1 MIRREPV
8 SGVTVGSGMR
18 WLVLVVVGA
27 CWLALGALAL
37 NLVTVPPAWNPWA
50 PLSVDD
56 PPTTLTRYKLARLS
70 GDAAAC
76 RATLATSTLR
86 YTPLPDRSTG
96 AGCGF
101 DDAVRIEAIG
111 ARVDPPFAL
120 SCRSAVA
127 LALWERHVVQPAA
140 SATFGQPVARLV
152 DLGSYACRNVYGLP
166 DARRSQHATADALD
180 VAGFVL
186 ADGTQVRV
194 ASDWNGTGPR
204 ARFLHEVH
212 DGACRFFD
220 GVLGPDYN
228 AAHHDHLHLD
238 RGAFRVCR

>member
-1 MIRREPV
+1 
-8 SGVTVGSGMR
+8 MR
-18 WLVLVVVGA
+18 WLVLVVVGSS
-27 CWLALGALAL
+27 WVALGALAL

-56 PPTTLTRYKLARLS
+56 TPNVLTRYKLARLS

-76 RATLATSTLR
+76 RATLAGSAVR
-86 YTPLPDRSTG
+86 FTPLPDRRTG
-96 AGCGF
+96 EGCGF
-101 DDAVRIEAIG
+101 DAAVRIEATP
-111 ARVDPPFAL
+111 ARVDPAFAL

-140 SATFGQPVARLV
+140 VASFDQPVARLTHF
-152 DLGSYACRNVYGLP
+152 GSYACRNVYGRP

-180 VAGFVL
+180 VSGLVL
-186 ADGTQVRV
+186 ADGTAIRV
-194 ASDWNGTGPR
+194 ATDWQGDGSR
-204 ARFLHEVH
+204 ARFLHDVH

-220 GVLGPDYN
+220 GVLGPDAN
-228 AAHHDHLHLD
+228 AAHHDHLHVD